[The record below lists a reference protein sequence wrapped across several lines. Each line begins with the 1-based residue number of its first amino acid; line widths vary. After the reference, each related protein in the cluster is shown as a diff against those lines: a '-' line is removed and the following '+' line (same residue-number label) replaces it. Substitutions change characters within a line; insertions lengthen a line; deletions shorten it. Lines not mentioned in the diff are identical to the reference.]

1 MSHIEGQSREQ
12 SEMFPTILEDYIGA
26 ENPVR
31 VIDAFVDSLD
41 LLSLGFEKAET
52 KETGRPP
59 YHPGD
64 LLKLYLYGYMNRLRS
79 SRQLERAT
87 HQNVE
92 LLWLLRKL
100 TPDFKTIADFR
111 KDNLAALKGVC
122 REFTLLCKRL
132 QLFGGETI
140 GIDGSKF
147 AAVNHNRR
155 VYTKKQLQE
164 MHASLEKQ
172 IGEYF
177 TLLETED
184 KRESG
189 VPVLTKGQIESCIEH
204 LHAHRVAIESLEKA
218 MDAAGVTQHATTDE
232 DSQMM
237 RTGHGGKDM
246 SYNVQIAVDSK
257 HKLIVDADVTNDTND
272 LHQLSRMA
280 LRAKETLGVEEFE
293 AIADAGYYKSGEIH
307 RCEKNGIICYVPEPE
322 KSQNKKD
329 GLYTNKDFR
338 YDAEQDCYHCPAG
351 QSLTKRGSFV
361 KGNRNMTEYG
371 TSACHGCLV
380 RSACTHKKHGG
391 RRIYRWEHESIVDA
405 LRERM
410 EQHPEKMQLRK
421 ELVEHPFGT
430 MKQWMGHGSFLM
442 RGLEKVS
449 TEFSLTVLAY
459 NIKRVLSI
467 LGVNRLIAVLKLA
480 RSRFEHF
487 GELIFHQCAPERFRT
502 VVFV

>member
-12 SEMFPTILEDYIGA
+12 SAMFPAILDDYIGA

-41 LLSLGFEKAET
+41 LLSLCFKKAET

-64 LLKLYLYGYMNRLRS
+64 LLKLYLYGYMNRIRS

-111 KDNLAALKGVC
+111 KDNLSSLKGVC

-132 QLFGGETI
+132 QLFGGETV

-147 AAVNHNRR
+147 AAVNHSRR
-155 VYTKKQLQE
+155 VYTKKQLQGIRTQ
-164 MHASLEKQ
+164 LEKH

-184 KRESG
+184 RRESG
-189 VPVLTKGQIESCIEH
+189 VPILTKEQIESCIEH
-204 LHAHRVAIESLEKA
+204 LQEHRAAIESLEEA
-218 MDAAGVTQHATTDE
+218 MDAAGETQHATTDE
-232 DSQMM
+232 DSRMM

-257 HKLIVDADVTNDTND
+257 HKLIVDADVTNDAAD
-272 LHQLSRMA
+272 VQQLSRMA
-280 LRAKETLGVEEFE
+280 LRAKETLGVAHLE
-293 AIADAGYYKSGEIH
+293 AIADAGYYKSEEIR
-307 RCEKNGIICYVPEPE
+307 RCEENDITCYVPEPE
-322 KSQNKKD
+322 KSHNKKD
-329 GLYTNKDFR
+329 GLYTNKNFR
-338 YDAEQDCYHCPAG
+338 YDAEQDSYHCPAG
-351 QSLTKRGSFV
+351 QSLTRRGSFV
-361 KGNRNMTEYG
+361 KGNLNMTEYG
-371 TSACHGCLV
+371 TRACHGCPM
-380 RSACTHKKHGG
+380 RSVCIHKKHGG
-391 RRIYRWEHESIVDA
+391 RRLYRWEHESVVEA

-410 EQHPEKMQLRK
+410 EHHPEKMQLRK

-459 NIKRVLSI
+459 NMKRVLSI
-467 LGVNRLIAVLKLA
+467 LGVNRLIAAVKLSRSCIESLGEVLFQK
-480 RSRFEHF
+480 
-487 GELIFHQCAPERFRT
+487 CVPEKFRT
-502 VVFV
+502 VVFA